1 MPSAKTLSLVL
12 SLLVLAVI
20 LSVAVWL
27 QKAPSGDDNANDGDC
42 VLDQSDCSFKLGK
55 HSAVVSLSP
64 RPIPIEEQ
72 IHFTFDIPDE
82 YRLEE
87 AHIEGVNMYMGRTIV
102 FIDRQQLPLTGIS
115 FLGSCS
121 EPSMQWKLSMV
132 FSRDGNSFYR
142 ELYFNTT
149 LGNTIL

>member
-1 MPSAKTLSLVL
+1 MPSAKTMSLIL
-12 SLLVLAVI
+12 SLLVLAAI

-27 QKAPSGDDNANDGDC
+27 QKTPSVPENGNDGDC
-42 VLDQSDCSFKLGK
+42 VLDQSDCGFELGK
-55 HSAVVSLSP
+55 HRATVTLSP
-64 RPIPIEEQ
+64 RPVPIEEQ
-72 IHFTFDIPDE
+72 IHFTFEIPDK

-102 FIDRQQLPLTGIS
+102 FIDRQQSPLAGIS

-121 EPSMQWKLSMV
+121 EPNMQWKLSMV

-142 ELYFNTT
+142 ELYFNTST
-149 LGNTIL
+149 